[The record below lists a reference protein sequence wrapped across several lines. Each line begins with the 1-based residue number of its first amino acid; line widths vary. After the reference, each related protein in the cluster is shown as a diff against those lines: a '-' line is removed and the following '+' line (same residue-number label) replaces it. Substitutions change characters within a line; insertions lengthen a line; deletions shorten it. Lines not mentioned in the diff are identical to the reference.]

1 MVLSDSQKWLVIFIL
16 SFAALLLYALK
27 SVLMPFLLGF
37 VLAYLSDPLVDRL
50 EKILRKRTISVF
62 VVFIILIFL
71 ATISLLLLIP
81 ILGDQLKNLL
91 VNTPRVIYW
100 LQSYFGPLITDFT
113 NQEYSYVDID
123 TLRATVLTNWAQI
136 AGYLKKFLFE
146 LAGSGL
152 YFLGLLA
159 YLLLVPVVTFY
170 LLRDWDVLLSQL
182 ETSIPRGI
190 QPRVVK
196 IVREIDDVLAAF
208 LRGQLAVMLF
218 LVVFYSLKL

>member
-62 VVFIILIFL
+62 VVFIILFFL

-136 AGYLKKFLFE
+136 AG
-146 LAGSGL
+146 
-152 YFLGLLA
+152 
-159 YLLLVPVVTFY
+159 
-170 LLRDWDVLLSQL
+170 
-182 ETSIPRGI
+182 
-190 QPRVVK
+190 
-196 IVREIDDVLAAF
+196 
-208 LRGQLAVMLF
+208 
-218 LVVFYSLKL
+218 